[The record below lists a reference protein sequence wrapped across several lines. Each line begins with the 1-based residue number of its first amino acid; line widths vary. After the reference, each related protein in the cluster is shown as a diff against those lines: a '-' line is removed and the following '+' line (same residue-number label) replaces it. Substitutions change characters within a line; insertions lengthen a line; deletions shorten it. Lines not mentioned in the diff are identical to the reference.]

1 MTQMT
6 ESTTAPAQGAYLVD
20 TVAVPGADP
29 YAVAVWTGRV
39 QRVLPDGRLR
49 LISYSGYEWPVAP
62 VDTRPATGAE
72 RAVYERGGMTRGTR
86 APRGEG
92 AVS

>member
-1 MTQMT
+1 M
-6 ESTTAPAQGAYLVD
+6 SASAPVQGAYLVD
-20 TVAVPGADP
+20 TVAVPGSDP

-62 VDTRPATGAE
+62 SDTRQATDAE
-72 RAVYERGGMTRGTR
+72 RAIYDRGGMMRGTR
-86 APRGEG
+86 VPRDEV
-92 AVS
+92 VS